1 MFHFELTFMQSGSY
15 VLRFISLSTC
25 IKFYIVRDFM
35 TFPYVHIRDFDRT
48 LPSVSLIPL
57 FSLPLPS
64 PFPFYLSFS
73 PLFIFTTLALFL
85 LCWDSLFTCGYPAV
99 PALLAELAIFPLFYC
114 LFLLLISHG
123 IYYYPN
129 MHLIENVHLH
139 NT

>member
-85 LCWDSLFTCGYPAV
+85 LC
-99 PALLAELAIFPLFYC
+99 
-114 LFLLLISHG
+114 
-123 IYYYPN
+123 
-129 MHLIENVHLH
+129 
-139 NT
+139 